1 MNILQSAFVSY
12 IEQDW
17 MKTLKLA
24 NLNHNFLKKKKPFII
39 KEASSG

>member
-24 NLNHNFLKKKKPFII
+24 NLNHNFLKKKK
-39 KEASSG
+39 KTLYN

>member
-17 MKTLKLA
+17 MKKLKLA
-24 NLNHNFLKKKKPFII
+24 NLNHNFLKNKNKNPL
-39 KEASSG
+39 